1 MNNIDKILR
10 AKKGDDNAF
19 YELMEE
25 RKEALYK
32 TAYIYVKNKEDALD
46 IVSDTVYRTYV
57 NIKKLKEP
65 EFFNTY
71 VTRILINCAMDFN
84 KKQKRIVYIGE
95 DPVEPRENYEKVD
108 MERNIDL
115 YNAIDKLQDK
125 YKTVIIL
132 KYLKDMTLPE
142 IAEVMQCPLGTIKTY
157 LHRALLKLKLEVE
170 EDIV

>member
-1 MNNIDKILR
+1 MNNVDKILR

-95 DPVEPRENYEKVD
+95 DAVEPRENYEKVD

-115 YNAIDKLQDK
+115 YNAIDKLQGK

-142 IAEVMQCPLGTIKTY
+142 IAEVMQCPIGTIKTY